1 MGDAP
6 RPNPS
11 KVETS
16 MLMVRTLLL
25 AAIAASPA
33 LVAGEV
39 KFDAPQKLL
48 GGGKV
53 IDVEQPGYAAP
64 SLADMDGDGVPD
76 LLVGQFNK
84 GKIGV
89 YKGTRSKEGKLSF
102 GERTWLQAEGADA
115 VIPGVW

>member
-1 MGDAP
+1 M
-6 RPNPS
+6 RMN
-11 KVETS
+11 
-16 MLMVRTLLL
+16 LVRTFFL

-33 LVAGEV
+33 LIAADATFE
-39 KFDAPQKLL
+39 APQKLQA
-48 GGGKV
+48 GGKAV
-53 IDVEQPGYAAP
+53 DVEQPGYAFP
-64 SLADMDGDGVPD
+64 SLADLDRDGVPD

-115 VIPGVW
+115 EIPGVW

>member
-1 MGDAP
+1 M
-6 RPNPS
+6 NL
-11 KVETS
+11 VQNF
-16 MLMVRTLLL
+16 LL

-39 KFDAPQKLL
+39 KFEAPQKLQA
-48 GGGKV
+48 GGKA
-53 IDVEQPGYAAP
+53 IEVEQPGYAAP
-64 SLADMDGDGVPD
+64 SLADLDGDGVPD

-89 YKGTRSKEGKLSF
+89 YKGTRAKDGKLSF

-115 VIPGVW
+115 EIPGVW

>member
-1 MGDAP
+1 M
-6 RPNPS
+6 N
-11 KVETS
+11 
-16 MLMVRTLLL
+16 LVRTFLL
-25 AAIAASPA
+25 AAVAASPA
-33 LVAGEV
+33 LVAADA
-39 KFDAPQKLL
+39 KFEAPQKLTA
-48 GGGKV
+48 GGKV
-53 IDVEQPGYAAP
+53 VEVEQPGYAFP

-115 VIPGVW
+115 EIPGVW

>member
-1 MGDAP
+1 M
-6 RPNPS
+6 N
-11 KVETS
+11 
-16 MLMVRTLLL
+16 LVRAFLL
-25 AAIAASPA
+25 AAVVAGPS

-39 KFDAPQKLL
+39 KFDAPQKLTA
-48 GGGKV
+48 GGKV
-53 IDVEQPGYAAP
+53 VEVEQPGYAFP
-64 SLADMDGDGVPD
+64 SLADMDGDCVPD

-115 VIPGVW
+115 EIPGVW